1 MQNPAECQPYANISV
16 IRKEKRIHLV
26 YTCVIQHMIYS
37 VYFYIYRPDQSVKGQ
52 NYGLDNK
59 RTDVGFVAEKEILVF
74 SAPTAWDM
82 ELIQPPT

>member
-1 MQNPAECQPYANISV
+1 
-16 IRKEKRIHLV
+16 
-26 YTCVIQHMIYS
+26 MIYS